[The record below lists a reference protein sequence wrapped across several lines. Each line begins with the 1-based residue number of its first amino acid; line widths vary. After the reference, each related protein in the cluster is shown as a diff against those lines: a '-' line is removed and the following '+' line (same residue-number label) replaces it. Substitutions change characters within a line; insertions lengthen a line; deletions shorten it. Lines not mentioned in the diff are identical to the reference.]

1 MPPSSRG
8 PWGREQVYLEVGRE
22 NSNPGHVPHLESRAV
37 CCGRGEAEPLSWIA
51 MRDEGASSGVPASS
65 LCPKRPRG
73 PMCPGT
79 EMLSSAGRRW
89 SVAPETRQS
98 CSRMSA
104 PGGRHRR
111 LEPRTH
117 GGVDNTLGSQ
127 VGPGSMDKPHETR
140 KPGGI
145 SRTPDLMPCLPTRR
159 PQTPACLSNQRE
171 GRREEIRKVKHFLKT
186 LSYHQHGRIKS
197 KGTMIFLT
205 RSVMSAPC
213 RSAL

>member
-1 MPPSSRG
+1 MASLPPHC
-8 PWGREQVYLEVGRE
+8 V
-22 NSNPGHVPHLESRAV
+22 
-37 CCGRGEAEPLSWIA
+37 
-51 MRDEGASSGVPASS
+51 
-65 LCPKRPRG
+65 PRG
-73 PMCPGT
+73 PEVPCVLEQRCCRAQGGGGQWPQRPGSHVRGCQHPGVGT
-79 EMLSSAGRRW
+79 EGW
-89 SVAPETRQS
+89 NQGP
-98 CSRMSA
+98 
-104 PGGRHRR
+104 
-111 LEPRTH
+111 H

-213 RSAL
+213 GSAL